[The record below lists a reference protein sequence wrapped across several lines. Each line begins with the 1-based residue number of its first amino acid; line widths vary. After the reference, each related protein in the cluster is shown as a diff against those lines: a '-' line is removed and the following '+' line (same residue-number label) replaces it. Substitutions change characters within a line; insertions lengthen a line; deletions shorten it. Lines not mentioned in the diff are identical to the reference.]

1 MENLRPRPSESETTE
16 PSRPDLNNGEDIS
29 KKRNRILLK
38 IATLITVASS
48 LLAAA
53 CSPEGDSDS
62 SPVANR
68 DKVEKVVEMDTERS
82 KDNEKLYHFIEKY
95 KDAALKTA
103 TEDTEKPIPYEF
115 ILAVAAHESA
125 YGTSDKAVHANNF
138 FGITAKDGWD
148 GEIYE
153 APTKEEVDGKLV
165 ATTRKFRKYNS
176 PEDCFKDFRE
186 KIYFKDSNGSYR
198 YADVIKYIKE
208 GGKDSK
214 VIASLMN
221 DSDEE
226 GELRWATDSEWH
238 IGVQKLIGQI
248 DTISDVK
255 DKRTDVAPKIDGSGK
270 IVVDKIDFSG
280 LSEESEVVNAQIE
293 GFSSVNLERFN
304 KYKKDGVKKIGTEGI
319 LEKIGD
325 TPDTQAYVEKAYKE
339 EIPKEELEYL
349 VLHLWA
355 NGVTTVPRSL
365 IGNSHRATLSKQ
377 VLSWYNANNQASS
390 SYMLSD
396 DPDSAD
402 DPDLELWQ
410 LTDSQFGGANHAG
423 NGIMDKGKD
432 THEGLNNGNSI
443 GIEVQA
449 DTIFDVSPK
458 QYEKLVYWCTQM
470 LIDSGKI
477 KPGLSAEDI
486 YQIVDKTVIGH
497 GKNNLGD
504 NTSGLEFGYKFT
516 RPMIGAISEFA
527 YQAVNA
533 KD

>member
-1 MENLRPRPSESETTE
+1 MENLRPRPSESETTK
-16 PSRPDLNNGEDIS
+16 PSRPDVNNGEDKS

-38 IATLITVASS
+38 IVAFLATVGS
-48 LLAAA
+48 LAAA
-53 CSPEGDSDS
+53 ANTLKGDSDS

-68 DKVEKVVEMDTERS
+68 DKVEKVLEMNTERS
-82 KDNEKLYHFIEKY
+82 KDNEKLYNFIEKY

-103 TEDTEKPIPYEF
+103 TEDTEKPIPYEL

-304 KYKKDGVKKIGTEGI
+304 TYKKDGVKKIGTDGI
-319 LEKIGD
+319 LEKIGNTQD
-325 TPDTQAYVEKAYKE
+325 TRAYVEKVYKE

-423 NGIMDKGKD
+423 RGIMDKGKD
-432 THEGLNNGNSI
+432 THKNLNNKNSI